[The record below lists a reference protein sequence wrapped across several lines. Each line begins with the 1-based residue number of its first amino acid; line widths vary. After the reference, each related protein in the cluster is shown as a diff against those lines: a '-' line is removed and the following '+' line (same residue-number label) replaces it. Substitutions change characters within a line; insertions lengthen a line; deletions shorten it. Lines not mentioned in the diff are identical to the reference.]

1 MRESKK
7 KKILI
12 IRLSS
17 LGDVLLTYPL
27 ISLLRK
33 KEPEAQ
39 IDFLVKQKFIDA
51 IKFNPYL
58 NSILSLTEENLK
70 DIKSI
75 IRKNSYDIVIDLQNN
90 LRSHQLYPFSFKT
103 KIFRFKKPTLKK
115 LLLVL
120 FKLNL
125 LKNNFS
131 IAYHYIKTLYPDFK
145 QYELD
150 LYFNIPSEKEV
161 QSFNKIPS
169 EFAHKK
175 IIGICPGAKHF
186 TKRYPVEK
194 FKILIE
200 KLIEKDFAVAI
211 FGGTED
217 KEICTALEIH
227 PSVKNFQNEN
237 DLLETASLMKK
248 CTAIITNDS
257 GLMHLASLIK
267 IPVVAI
273 FGSTV
278 KEFGFFPIYKNSVIV
293 ENQNLSCR
301 PCSHI
306 GKSECPKKHFKCM
319 NEIQPETILRKT
331 LQLIDESR

>member
-1 MRESKK
+1 
-7 KKILI
+7 
-12 IRLSS
+12 
-17 LGDVLLTYPL
+17 
-27 ISLLRK
+27 
-33 KEPEAQ
+33 
-39 IDFLVKQKFIDA
+39 
-51 IKFNPYL
+51 
-58 NSILSLTEENLK
+58 
-70 DIKSI
+70 
-75 IRKNSYDIVIDLQNN
+75 
-90 LRSHQLYPFSFKT
+90 
-103 KIFRFKKPTLKK
+103 
-115 LLLVL
+115 
-120 FKLNL
+120 
-125 LKNNFS
+125 
-131 IAYHYIKTLYPDFK
+131 
-145 QYELD
+145 
-150 LYFNIPSEKEV
+150 
-161 QSFNKIPS
+161 
-169 EFAHKK
+169 
-175 IIGICPGAKHF
+175 
-186 TKRYPVEK
+186 
-194 FKILIE
+194 LIE

-227 PSVKNFQNEN
+227 PLVKNFQNEN

-248 CTAIITNDS
+248 CSAIITNDS
-257 GLMHLASLIK
+257 GLMHLASLLK